1 MNYDTSKADE
11 YSTNEAAQHIDWLI
25 RDELNH
31 EEMDVVVGSGG
42 VTGSR
47 SKHAPGP

>member
-1 MNYDTSKADE
+1 MNYDTSKTDE
-11 YSTNEAAQHIDWLI
+11 CSANKAAKHIDRLI

-47 SKHAPGP
+47 PKPAPGP